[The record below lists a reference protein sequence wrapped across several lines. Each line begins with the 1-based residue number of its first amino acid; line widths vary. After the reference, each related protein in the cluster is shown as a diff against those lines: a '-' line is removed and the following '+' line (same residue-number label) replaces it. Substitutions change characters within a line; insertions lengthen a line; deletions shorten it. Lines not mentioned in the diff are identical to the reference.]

1 MITPVFRLE
10 QNDDEVLVHITAP
23 HLDLN
28 AVDFSIDGADFKF
41 VAHP

>member
-1 MITPVFRLE
+1 MITPAFRLE
-10 QNDDEVLVHITAP
+10 QTDDEVVVHITAP

-28 AVDFSIDGADFKF
+28 AVDFGIDGTQFKF